1 MRQRNTQSDE
11 QTSQLLSFLVGCA
24 SRKEL
29 TTCTEA
35 GQELGMTPA
44 AIGQNRTRLRE
55 HVCAYNKAN
64 SEAEVEP
71 IHLLVV
77 KEPSLTVPLCVAE
90 DLGVSKEEYRKLPRN
105 KRRKLAHPH
114 HERIFEHQDWTPLQ
128 NYVNSLR
135 AVALVAVLLGG
146 LLLWPASLLA
156 NPFSHGYRT
165 TPAWARDGA
174 TLCRTYNAL
183 FQRCVVQ
190 SCDQLPISSGRELA
204 QRMAYEIRP
213 GNSPTA
219 SAERDWLVAEITG
232 KCPQAQ

>member
-1 MRQRNTQSDE
+1 M
-11 QTSQLLSFLVGCA
+11 SFLVGLA
-24 SRKEL
+24 GSQKI

-35 GQELGMTPA
+35 GQKLGMNLQA
-44 AIGQNRTRLRE
+44 AARCRDRLQE
-55 HVCAYNKAN
+55 HVYIYNERHPQAQ
-64 SEAEVEP
+64 VPP

-77 KEPSLTVPLCVAE
+77 RKDTDAPALTVAGDV
-90 DLGVSKEEYRKLPRN
+90 GMPRN
-105 KRRKLAHPH
+105 TFKHRSSEERRERAHPY
-114 HERIFEHQDWTPLQ
+114 HECIFKHQDWKPFQ
-128 NYVNSLR
+128 DYVNSLR

-165 TPAWARDGA
+165 TPAWARDGE
-174 TLCRTYNAL
+174 TLCRTYNSL

-190 SCDQLPISSGRELA
+190 SCDQLPVSSGRELA
-204 QRMAYEIRP
+204 QRMAREIRP

-232 KCPQAQ
+232 NCPQVQ